1 MPISTTGK
9 MVAQWMNKARQSCS
23 FIDSLHPLQKTLQK
37 KIEEAVSKQISFD
50 AASYRFIDSSRV
62 RLRQGFEKYLTSG
75 AKYLSWLLI
84 PPHSRCDKWWL
95 FHSVYSF
102 NGRQIVLLDDQD
114 YRSCEFSV
122 EVFVLWTCG
131 KVVRE
136 VVVGKD
142 ALHRLIAEE
151 NGSEFLR

>member
-1 MPISTTGK
+1 MDLLGRRHAGGS
-9 MVAQWMNKARQSCS
+9 VALLRSCFVYS
-23 FIDSLHPLQKTLQK
+23 VEGWRVKVCGHNLMIHIGECLVIQEQ
-37 KIEEAVSKQISFD
+37 QQ
-50 AASYRFIDSSRV
+50 DSSRH
-62 RLRQGFEKYLTSG
+62 LRQGFEKYLTSG

-114 YRSCEFSV
+114 YRSCEFGV
-122 EVFVLWTCG
+122 EVFVLWTCC

-136 VVVGKD
+136 MVVGKD
-142 ALHRLIAEE
+142 ALHRLMAEE
-151 NGSEFLR
+151 NGSEFLW

>member
-1 MPISTTGK
+1 MDLLGRRHAGRS
-9 MVAQWMNKARQSCS
+9 VVLLRSCFVYS
-23 FIDSLHPLQKTLQK
+23 VEGWRVKVCGHNLMIHIGECLVIQEQ
-37 KIEEAVSKQISFD
+37 QQ
-50 AASYRFIDSSRV
+50 DSSWH
-62 RLRQGFEKYLTSG
+62 LRQGFEKYLTSG

-122 EVFVLWTCG
+122 EVFVLWTCC
-131 KVVRE
+131 KVVRKM
-136 VVVGKD
+136 VVGKD

>member
-1 MPISTTGK
+1 MDLLGRRHAGGSVGLL
-9 MVAQWMNKARQSCS
+9 RSCFVYS
-23 FIDSLHPLQKTLQK
+23 VEGWRVKVCGHNLMIHIGECLVIQEQ
-37 KIEEAVSKQISFD
+37 QQ
-50 AASYRFIDSSRV
+50 DSSRH
-62 RLRQGFEKYLTSG
+62 LRQGFEKYLASG

-122 EVFVLWTCG
+122 EVFVLWACC

-136 VVVGKD
+136 MIVGKD

-151 NGSEFLR
+151 NESEFLR